1 MLRSAVEIMCCPDCQ
16 GSLELEV
23 FTKKLGRVEDGL
35 LTCKTCRVCYIV
47 CDYIPR
53 MVPENLYNNH
63 EFCKKYAIDT
73 ETLLKQW
80 SDVKID
86 ICTIQNHTESNFG
99 YEWEHYA
106 NLGWTENTGSDDSS
120 TVESIR
126 WFHEKSLLKENDIL
140 ITQDYELA
148 GFALQKKAMV
158 INPLGFVYT
167 NENIDGLLQQRYLSA
182 KHRNA
187 GGRVKNKK
195 RSHLDDDLFIKNLL
209 ELIEKGYE
217 ND

>member
-1 MLRSAVEIMCCPDCQ
+1 MRLIVDADANPTNTICVNIALDYQLDLIFVYDNSHYFNFDYGQM
-16 GSLELEV
+16 
-23 FTKKLGRVEDGL
+23 
-35 LTCKTCRVCYIV
+35 IV
-47 CDYIPR
+47 CD
-53 MVPENLYNNH
+53 
-63 EFCKKYAIDT
+63 K
-73 ETLLKQW
+73 
-80 SDVKID
+80 
-86 ICTIQNHTESNFG
+86 
-99 YEWEHYA
+99 
-106 NLGWTENTGSDDSS
+106 GSDSVDFK
-120 TVESIR
+120 IL
-126 WFHEKSLLKENDIL
+126 SLLKENDIL